1 MARIR
6 TTLAT
11 AAILGLAAA
20 GAAQAQTP
28 YPAAPVPPPAMA
40 PAPMAAPMAPPVAP
54 GMPHHRPMHGQAPM
68 HPPGSTH
75 TYGMGGMT
83 PGAAPGM
90 APPPMTATGRP
101 NMMAAPAQP
110 FSGLTLPPQQQVGNG
125 AYNGGGV
132 VLEYLPDGTT
142 RVVR

>member
-11 AAILGLAAA
+11 AAVLGASLGLAV
-20 GAAQAQTP
+20 AAQAQSP
-28 YPAAPVPPPAMA
+28 YPAPYAANPVPPPAG
-40 PAPMAAPMAPPVAP
+40 AAPMAPPVAP
-54 GMPHHRPMHGQAPM
+54 GMAPHHRPMH
-68 HPPGSTH
+68 PPGAAS
-75 TYGMGGMT
+75 TYGMGAMT
-83 PGAAPGM
+83 PAPMGA
-90 APPPMTATGRP
+90 P
-101 NMMAAPAQP
+101 NVSPTPAQP
-110 FSGLTLPPQQQVGNG
+110 FSGLTLPSQQGVGNG